1 MSAAS
6 GGPRAEAGGQWA
18 ELRQVGFASLDHAT
32 AVRTATDLLALGPG
46 FGDPLLD
53 AMGLADFTAPVGP
66 DTYVEVL
73 APATPD
79 HSVARWL
86 RRVGGA
92 SGWVLSTQV
101 PSLDGVRDRAAAHG
115 VRVAVETE
123 AMGHR
128 IVQLH
133 PLDVGVL
140 LELDEFVPR
149 EAWFWDELPGARA
162 AHAARTSK
170 ADDIVAVDV
179 AVDTASDPGAPAA
192 MARTWAAIIGIDPPT
207 PPCSPAVTADGTAD
221 GAVLAFGRRTIRF
234 VPAHDGRTGI
244 VAVDVHATD
253 RDHVAGSSGN
263 LCNTLIR
270 FV

>member
-1 MSAAS
+1 MT
-6 GGPRAEAGGQWA
+6 GGQWA
-18 ELRQVGFASLDHAT
+18 ELRQVGFAALDHAA

-46 FGDPLLD
+46 FGDPLLA

-73 APATPD
+73 APTTPD

-101 PSLDGVRDRAAAHG
+101 PLLDGVRERAEAHG
-115 VRVAVETE
+115 VRVAVDTE
-123 AMGHR
+123 AMGRR

-162 AHAARTSK
+162 AHAARTTK
-170 ADDIVAVDV
+170 ADDIVAVDI
-179 AVDTASDPGAPAA
+179 AVPVGPAPSGGPPGPAPSSGPPGPAA
-192 MARTWAAIIGIDPPT
+192 MARTWAAIIGIAAPAIT
-207 PPCSPAVTADGTAD
+207 PD
-221 GAVLAFGRRTIRF
+221 GATLAFGRRTIRF

-253 RDHVAGSSGN
+253 RDHVAGTSGP
-263 LCNTLIR
+263 LCNTQIR
-270 FV
+270 FI